1 MKAKWAMPLAIVL
14 GAAALIGGTGLTV
27 SSAWLITMAA
37 QHPPI
42 LVLGVSIV
50 LVRFF
55 GISRSVARYGE
66 RVISHEAIFLKLS
79 SIRREIFTA
88 LAGRLNKED
97 IAGNVKSAIDDVERA
112 QEYYLRITLPQ
123 FAAAISGATVFLIAY
138 WIEPSYL
145 FVVIPLLFIYAV
157 LIPLLTHRLI
167 DPIALLLED
176 GESDYARSIGAASQ
190 ASIEAE
196 VYGYGELL
204 RKQLHDATESLRQAE
219 AILYKRI
226 SALQAIAIFSLGAAL
241 AGSVWIGYSQ
251 DAISAIDVSMSIFLL
266 LVGFEGYTTW
276 FPNLFIAGKNRRA
289 TQRVDELRALPQSEP
304 TSYVR
309 PKGLE
314 LELKGCSAFW
324 DHPIVAPISVKVSRG
339 DVLVISG
346 PSGVGKSTLA
356 AALFGFAPYEGS
368 ITVGG
373 IEVSNLETGV
383 ISGTLQGGHIF
394 NTTLRENLR
403 IGNPDASD
411 AELQAIVDRLE
422 LSSISLDELLGEFGR
437 AISGGEAKR
446 VSIARALLSQAPIL
460 ILDEPLEHLDSSLS
474 ERVQKVINDACR
486 ERILIV
492 ITHAAWLQYSHSV
505 VLTRE

>member
-55 GISRSVARYGE
+55 GISRSAARYGE

-241 AGSVWIGYSQ
+241 
-251 DAISAIDVSMSIFLL
+251 
-266 LVGFEGYTTW
+266 
-276 FPNLFIAGKNRRA
+276 
-289 TQRVDELRALPQSEP
+289 
-304 TSYVR
+304 
-309 PKGLE
+309 
-314 LELKGCSAFW
+314 
-324 DHPIVAPISVKVSRG
+324 
-339 DVLVISG
+339 
-346 PSGVGKSTLA
+346 
-356 AALFGFAPYEGS
+356 
-368 ITVGG
+368 
-373 IEVSNLETGV
+373 
-383 ISGTLQGGHIF
+383 
-394 NTTLRENLR
+394 
-403 IGNPDASD
+403 
-411 AELQAIVDRLE
+411 VDRYGSDTRKMQYLP
-422 LSSISLDELLGEFGR
+422 LMSRCLYSCFLWDSRVTQLGFPIYLLQER
-437 AISGGEAKR
+437 IEE
-446 VSIARALLSQAPIL
+446 Q
-460 ILDEPLEHLDSSLS
+460 LS
-474 ERVQKVINDACR
+474 ESMNSEHCLKVNQQ
-486 ERILIV
+486 V
-492 ITHAAWLQYSHSV
+492 M
-505 VLTRE
+505 